1 MENKPR
7 PMIWPLLSKRGIG
20 NKWPEIKWPD
30 YDPEKMTEISATT
43 APHVDIAEA
52 TTAALNAMQALDMQ
66 TFRLDA
72 VQWRLVEPVEGESSL
87 EWLKRAD
94 ADFYDRIK
102 AEVERCDFC
111 RDEPHILHKKI
122 VEYLNLHVQRRSL
135 LTMVFREEM
144 NKPMQIKVSEE
155 HYRQH
160 FLGHWPAVANTCKCG
175 VAWDSMLYGA
185 TCAKCGEKRPRNA
198 VIHRNVTG
206 AK

>member
-102 AEVERCDFC
+102 AEVERCSFC
-111 RDEPHILHKKI
+111 RDEPHILYRKI
-122 VEYLNLHVQRRSL
+122 MQHLDLHPDRLYLLNMAL
-135 LTMVFREEM
+135 REEM
-144 NKPMQIKVSEE
+144 TKPLQMIVSEE
-155 HYRQH
+155 QLRQFYTGH
-160 FLGHWPAVANTCKCG
+160 FPYTGTCKCG